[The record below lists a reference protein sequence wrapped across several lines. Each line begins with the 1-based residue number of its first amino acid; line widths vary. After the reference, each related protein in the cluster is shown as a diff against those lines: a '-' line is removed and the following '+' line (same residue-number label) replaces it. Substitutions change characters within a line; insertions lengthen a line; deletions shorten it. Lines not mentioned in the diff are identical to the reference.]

1 MKWQA
6 VNVALTLGKP
16 GLLKTFCRWGR
27 GVGETLE
34 INRKYLL
41 NTFVVRKC
49 KWCLVTV
56 RERFM

>member
-34 INRKYLL
+34 IN
-41 NTFVVRKC
+41 
-49 KWCLVTV
+49 
-56 RERFM
+56 